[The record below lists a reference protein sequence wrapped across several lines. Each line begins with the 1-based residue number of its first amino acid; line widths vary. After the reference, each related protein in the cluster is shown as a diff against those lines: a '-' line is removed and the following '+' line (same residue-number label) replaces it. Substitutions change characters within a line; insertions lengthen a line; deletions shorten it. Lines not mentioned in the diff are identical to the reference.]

1 LLACLG
7 RRACYNQILIA
18 THLEAGDS
26 KRAITSARVRSRRLW
41 HCALERAADLED
53 DSGGGRAPALLLRLG
68 PRIACEHNS
77 APGHGVMEQIHQRTK
92 VIGHLDV
99 VSVEL
104 SRVLARAIGEFL
116 WN

>member
-1 LLACLG
+1 
-7 RRACYNQILIA
+7 
-18 THLEAGDS
+18 
-26 KRAITSARVRSRRLW
+26 
-41 HCALERAADLED
+41 
-53 DSGGGRAPALLLRLG
+53 
-68 PRIACEHNS
+68 
-77 APGHGVMEQIHQRTK
+77 MEQIHQRTK